1 MQDKIWVTWQI
12 VVRCQQKIIIL
23 FLIQTNYRQ
32 KEKQILDR
40 ILDQEVYDSR
50 MRPTGVNSTGLFTA
64 LVFNIEWNFIPG
76 EIFRKWHSNT
86 CSINVRSVFILIQT

>member
-64 LVFNIEWNFIPG
+64 LVCNIEWNYISD
-76 EIFRKWHSNT
+76 EILHFEND
-86 CSINVRSVFILIQT
+86 IQILVA